1 MARLTTRQLAS
12 KRGRK
17 KKASKRVFM
26 QPGDTLQ
33 NRYRIVGNLG
43 SGGFSSVYQARDMR
57 FENATKLC
65 AVKEMVIS
73 VADPKVR
80 EMTIKS
86 FEREASMLA
95 MLDHP
100 AIPKVSDYFTEGDK
114 SYLILELIRGKDMEV
129 WMEGRTEPLEQEWAI
144 DWMIQLTDAL
154 IYLHNQEPVP
164 VVFRD
169 LKPSNVMMDQHNRIR
184 LIDFNIAKLFEGA
197 AKGTM
202 IGTEGYCPPEQ
213 YRGISTPIGDV
224 YALGA
229 TFHHLLT
236 NKDPRLEPPFT
247 FAERPIQEVNPTV
260 TPAFEEL
267 IMRCLDYNPDERY
280 ESAAALQ
287 QALEDLSRQEILA
300 TAQLGSTAAAGAV
313 APPEAASKTSTGA
326 SAPISIPNTKPYATE
341 TFSQDIQPLW
351 RFKCEDE
358 IRSKAAVDHN
368 LIFVGAYD
376 NNLYALERKTGE
388 FVWKYPTGD
397 GLGSSPFV
405 NDDSVY
411 IGSADNSL
419 YAISIKNG
427 RQRWR
432 FTTNGPIYSSPV
444 VKFNHV
450 FFGSD
455 DGNFY
460 AVNSKTG
467 KMVWKSDAFGPVRS
481 TPFVDD
487 KYLYFGTEGGYIFS
501 LNLANGNGEWQT
513 QAKRAVTS
521 SPTVAD
527 DIVFA
532 GSVDSIVYALDASSG
547 WAIWKQRT
555 RRPIISSPV
564 VHDDVVYIGSSDGQL
579 YALNMDSGHEKW
591 TFETGGQIT
600 SSPAIWGDSVY
611 FGSTDGFFYSLG
623 LKKGKLRWKY
633 KTGGQII
640 SSPVIYKDVIYIGS
654 TDHYL
659 YALPV

>member
-17 KKASKRVFM
+17 KKSSKRVFM
-26 QPGDTLQ
+26 QPGDMLQ

-100 AIPKVSDYFTEGDK
+100 AIPTVSDYFTEGDK

-129 WMEGRTEPLEQEWAI
+129 WLDGRTEPLEQEWAI

-154 IYLHNQEPVP
+154 IYLHNQEPAP

-247 FAERPIQEVNPTV
+247 FAERPIQEANSTVNS
-260 TPAFEEL
+260 AFEAL
-267 IMRCLDYNPDERY
+267 IMRCLDYNPDERFQ
-280 ESAAALQ
+280 SAAELQ
-287 QALEDLSRQEILA
+287 EALEDLSRQEILA
-300 TAQLGSTAAAGAV
+300 TAQIGSAAAGGAIAPTAV
-313 APPEAASKTSTGA
+313 SSPS
-326 SAPISIPNTKPYATE
+326 SAPIAAAHQKTE
-341 TFSQDIQPLW
+341 AFSQDIQPLW

-358 IRSKAAVDHN
+358 IRSKAAVDQN

-376 NNLYALERKTGE
+376 NNLYAIELKTGE
-388 FVWKYPTGD
+388 FVWKYPTTD
-397 GLGSSPFV
+397 GVGSSPYV
-405 NDDSVY
+405 YKDTVY
-411 IGSADNSL
+411 IGSSDNNL
-419 YAISIKNG
+419 YAISIKDG

-432 FTTNGPIYSSPV
+432 FTTGGSIYSSPI
-444 VKFNHV
+444 VKFDHV
-450 FFGSD
+450 FVGSD

-467 KMVWKSDAFGPVRS
+467 KMVWKSNAFGPVRS
-481 TPFVDD
+481 TPFVADEF
-487 KYLYFGTEGGYIFS
+487 LYFGTEGGYIFS
-501 LNLANGNGEWQT
+501 LNLSNGAGEWQT

-532 GSVDSIVYALDASSG
+532 GSIDSTVYALDASSG
-547 WAIWKQRT
+547 WAIWKHRT
-555 RRPIISSPV
+555 RRPIISSPA
-564 VHDDVVYIGSSDGQL
+564 VHDGAVYVGSSDGQL
-579 YALNMDSGHEKW
+579 YALDMNSGHEKW
-591 TFETGGQIT
+591 QFETTGQIS
-600 SSPAIWGDSVY
+600 SSPVVWNDAVY
-611 FGSTDGFFYSLG
+611 FGSTDGYIYSLE

-633 KTGGQII
+633 KTGGQVI
-640 SSPVIYKDVIYIGS
+640 SSPIIVKDVLYVGS

>member
-1 MARLTTRQLAS
+1 
-12 KRGRK
+12 
-17 KKASKRVFM
+17 M
-26 QPGDTLQ
+26 QPGETLQ

-65 AVKEMVIS
+65 AVKEMVIT

-100 AIPKVSDYFTEGDK
+100 AIPKVSDYFVDGDK

-154 IYLHNQEPVP
+154 IYLHNQEPAP

-184 LIDFNIAKLFEGA
+184 LIDFNIAKLFEGE

-247 FAERPIQEVNPTV
+247 FAERPIREVNPTV

-287 QALEDLSRQEILA
+287 DALRDLSREELLA
-300 TAQLGSTAAAGAV
+300 TAQLGS
-313 APPEAASKTSTGA
+313 PAASGA
-326 SAPISIPNTKPYATE
+326 TLPTAVPAAVPSPNAAPISQSQAAPQGTE
-341 TFSQDIQPLW
+341 AFSQDIQPIW

-358 IRSKAAVDHN
+358 IRSKAAVDN
-368 LIFVGAYD
+368 DLIFVGAYD
-376 NNLYALERKTGE
+376 NNLYALKRKTGE
-388 FVWKYPTGD
+388 FVWKYPTTD
-397 GLGSSPFV
+397 GVGSSPFV
-405 NDDSVY
+405 YKDNVY
-411 IGSADNSL
+411 IGSSDNNL
-419 YAISIKNG
+419 YAISIKDG

-432 FTTNGPIYSSPV
+432 FTTGGPIYSSPV
-444 VKFNHV
+444 VKFDHV
-450 FFGSD
+450 FVGSD

-467 KMVWKSDAFGPVRS
+467 KMVWKSNAFGPVRS
-481 TPFVDD
+481 TAFVGDEF
-487 KYLYFGTEGGYIFS
+487 LYFGTEGGYIFS
-501 LNLANGNGEWQT
+501 VNLSNGNGDWQT

-532 GSVDSIVYALDASSG
+532 GSVDSTVYALDAGSG
-547 WAIWKQRT
+547 WAIWKHRT

-564 VHDDVVYIGSSDGQL
+564 VHNGMVYVGSSDGQL
-579 YALNMDSGHEKW
+579 YALDMDSGHEKW
-591 TFETGGQIT
+591 VFETEGQIS
-600 SSPAIWGDSVY
+600 SSPVVWNDAVY
-611 FGSTDGFFYSLG
+611 FGSTDGCVYSLE
-623 LKKGKLRWKY
+623 LRKGKLRWKY
-633 KTGGQII
+633 KTGGKVI
-640 SSPVIYKDVIYIGS
+640 SSPIVVKDVLYVGS

>member
-12 KRGRK
+12 KRGK
-17 KKASKRVFM
+17 KKKNKRIVM
-26 QPGDTLQ
+26 QPGEMLQ
-33 NRYRIVGNLG
+33 GRYRIVGNLG

-100 AIPKVSDYFTEGDK
+100 AIPAVSDYFIEGDK

-129 WMEGRTEPLEQEWAI
+129 WLEGQSKPLDQELAI

-154 IYLHNQEPVP
+154 SYLHNQEPAP

-169 LKPSNVMMDQHNRIR
+169 LKPANVMLDQHNRIR
-184 LIDFNIAKLFEGA
+184 LIDFNIAKVFEGP

-229 TFHHLLT
+229 TFHHMLT
-236 NKDPRLEPPFT
+236 GQDPRLEPPFT
-247 FAERPIQEVNPTV
+247 FAERPIQKANKSVS
-260 TPAFEEL
+260 PAFEAI

-280 ESAAALQ
+280 ESAKALREALQ
-287 QALEDLSRQEILA
+287 DLSRQEILA
-300 TAQLGSTAAAGAV
+300 TAQIGSASARNIPVPTAVSSPPTSGSPSLSAPATAGAPAQEEGFV
-313 APPEAASKTSTGA
+313 QG
-326 SAPISIPNTKPYATE
+326 
-341 TFSQDIQPLW
+341 IQPLW

-368 LIFVGAYD
+368 LVFVGAYD
-376 NNLYALERKTGE
+376 NNLYAVNRKTGK
-388 FVWKYPTGD
+388 FVWKYPTAD

-405 NDDSVY
+405 YEDAVF
-411 IGSADNSL
+411 IGSSDDSL

-427 RQRWR
+427 RQKWR
-432 FTTNGPIYSSPV
+432 FTTKGPIYSSPI
-444 VKFNHV
+444 VKFDHV

-460 AVNSKTG
+460 AVSSKTG
-467 KMVWKSDAFGPVRS
+467 KMVWKTDAFGPVRS
-481 TPFVDD
+481 TPFVGNE
-487 KYLYFGTEGGYIFS
+487 YLYFGTEGGYIFS
-501 LNLANGNGEWQT
+501 LSLANGGGAWQT
-513 QAKRAVTS
+513 QAKRAVIS

-527 DIVFA
+527 DIVFV
-532 GSVDSIVYALDASSG
+532 GSIDSTVYALDASSG
-547 WAIWKQRT
+547 WSIWKHRA
-555 RRPIISSPV
+555 RRPIVSSPV
-564 VHDDVVYIGSSDGQL
+564 VYNGVVYIGSAEGVL
-579 YALNMDSGHEKW
+579 YALDMDSGRELW
-591 TFETGGQIT
+591 TFEVDGQIT
-600 SSPAIWGDSVY
+600 SSPAIWDEAVY
-611 FGSTDGFFYSLG
+611 FGATDGFIYSLA
-623 LKKGKLRWKY
+623 LKKGSVRWKY
-633 KTGGQII
+633 KTGGSVI
-640 SSPVIYKDVIYIGS
+640 SSPVVSNNVLYIGS

>member
-1 MARLTTRQLAS
+1 MARLTTRQLTS

-17 KKASKRVFM
+17 KKTAKRIVM
-26 QPGDTLQ
+26 QPGETLQ

-65 AVKEMVIS
+65 AVKEMVIT

-100 AIPKVSDYFTEGDK
+100 AIPKVSDYFTDGDK

-154 IYLHNQEPVP
+154 IYLHNQEPAP

-184 LIDFNIAKLFEGA
+184 LIDFNIAKLFEGQ

-213 YRGISTPIGDV
+213 YRGISTPVGDV

-247 FAERPIQEVNPTV
+247 FAERPIREVNSTV
-260 TPAFEEL
+260 TPAFEAL
-267 IMRCLDYNPDERY
+267 IMRCLDYNPDERF
-280 ESAAALQ
+280 ESAAVLQDALR
-287 QALEDLSRQEILA
+287 DLSREEFLA
-300 TAQLGSTAAAGAV
+300 TAQLGSLGANGIVVPTAVSATPASDP
-313 APPEAASKTSTGA
+313 APASQPQGTEA
-326 SAPISIPNTKPYATE
+326 
-341 TFSQDIQPLW
+341 FSQDIQPIW

-358 IRSKAAVDHN
+358 IRSKAAVDSD

-388 FVWKYPTGD
+388 FVWKYPTTD
-397 GLGSSPFV
+397 GVGSSPFV
-405 NDDSVY
+405 YKDAVY
-411 IGSADNSL
+411 IGSSDNNL
-419 YAISIKNG
+419 YAISVKDG
-427 RQRWR
+427 SQLWR
-432 FTTNGPIYSSPV
+432 FTTDGPIYSSPV
-444 VKFNHV
+444 VKFDHV
-450 FFGSD
+450 FVGSD

-467 KMVWKSDAFGPVRS
+467 KMVWKSNAFGPVRS
-481 TPFVDD
+481 TAFVDD
-487 KYLYFGTEGGYIFS
+487 EFLYFGTEGGYIFS
-501 LNLANGNGEWQT
+501 VNLSNGNGEWQT

-532 GSVDSIVYALDASSG
+532 GSVDSTVYALDAGSG
-547 WAIWKQRT
+547 WAIWKHRT
-555 RRPIISSPV
+555 RRPIISSPA
-564 VHDDVVYIGSSDGQL
+564 VHNGIVYVGSSDGQL
-579 YALNMDSGHEKW
+579 YALDMDSGQEKW
-591 TFETGGQIT
+591 VFETTGQIS
-600 SSPAIWGDSVY
+600 SSPVVWNDAVY
-611 FGSTDGFFYSLG
+611 FGSTDGYVYSLE
-623 LKKGKLRWKY
+623 LNKGKLRWKY
-633 KTGGQII
+633 KTGGQVI
-640 SSPVIYKDVIYIGS
+640 SSPIVAKDVLYVGS